1 MDFLIFQKI
10 LVTVLLSG
18 LIGLERERSLQ
29 KNEVFDGF
37 GGVRTFILIGIIGLL
52 ASLLNSLYAGVF
64 LLACLGLF
72 AFLIVAYFFTSKS
85 SGKFGLTSEF
95 AALIV
100 FFVGALCQNGEFLV
114 ATTIIL
120 SLAVI
125 LHFKNPLHNIAG
137 KISNEEIV
145 STLRFLIIAF
155 IVLPLLPDQGY
166 GPYDFFNPHLVWL
179 MVVLISGISF
189 VGYFLMRIFGSRNGI
204 LLTGFLGGLVS
215 STAVTLSF
223 AGESKKHK
231 GLEFAYIVGVLIACS
246 SMFFRILLEVAVVN
260 SELLQDVFVPLFL
273 MGGLIV
279 LISVYV
285 FFQFLSVKQ
294 DTQSAAEIGMMDT
307 PFRLVP
313 ALKFALL
320 FSTIMLVSEW
330 MVDVFGSSG
339 LYLTAI
345 FSSISDVD
353 AIVLSIA
360 NLAKSGAV
368 DQFTAVVAI
377 VISAVVNTLVK
388 AFLFWFLGSRIV
400 GNKLLAILLSVSAL
414 GVLVAFFVVV

>member
-1 MDFLIFQKI
+1 M
-10 LVTVLLSG
+10 
-18 LIGLERERSLQ
+18 
-29 KNEVFDGF
+29 
-37 GGVRTFILIGIIGLL
+37 
-52 ASLLNSLYAGVF
+52 
-64 LLACLGLF
+64 
-72 AFLIVAYFFTSKS
+72 
-85 SGKFGLTSEF
+85 
-95 AALIV
+95 
-100 FFVGALCQNGEFLV
+100 
-114 ATTIIL
+114 
-120 SLAVI
+120 
-125 LHFKNPLHNIAG
+125 
-137 KISNEEIV
+137 
-145 STLRFLIIAF
+145 
-155 IVLPLLPDQGY
+155 
-166 GPYDFFNPHLVWL
+166 
-179 MVVLISGISF
+179 
-189 VGYFLMRIFGSRNGI
+189 GYFLMRIFGSRNGI